1 MKTSTLIPVAL
12 IISFFFLFSA
22 LEVNAQE
29 RFRAGAMLG
38 FNLAQLDGDNFSGY
52 NKTGISGGL
61 RVATVFNDRLE
72 FMVEMLYTQTG
83 SQYRD
88 DGRPQDFTSNVKPV
102 HIRLNFVEVPLM
114 INYRFKPLDRRF
126 YRYEF
131 FAGASIGRLIGNNIT
146 EERSIS
152 GRTANYGALAE
163 DFNKNQV
170 GILFGLKYN
179 IDENLGLALRHTIA
193 GNRLYELENPDG
205 EPVIQM
211 RSFFFSL
218 HAMYMFDIGY

>member
-1 MKTSTLIPVAL
+1 MKVATLTPATITFSL
-12 IISFFFLFSA
+12 LFFVFSVS
-22 LEVNAQE
+22 LQAQE

-52 NKTGISGGL
+52 SKKGISGGL
-61 RVATVFNDRLE
+61 RVATVFNSRLD

-83 SQYRD
+83 SQYKS
-88 DGRPQDFTSNVKPV
+88 DGRPQDFGSNVKPV

-114 INYRFKPLDRRF
+114 INYHFKQIDRNIF
-126 YRYEF
+126 RYEF
-131 FAGASIGRLIGNNIT
+131 FAGASIGRLIGSKVT
-146 EERSIS
+146 EDTSIS
-152 GRTANYGALAE
+152 GRTANYGELAE
-163 DFNKNQV
+163 DFNKNQL

-179 IDENLGLALRHTIA
+179 VDENLGFALRHTIA
-193 GNRLYELENPDG
+193 GNRLYQLENPDG

>member
-1 MKTSTLIPVAL
+1 MKMTTLTPAAL

-22 LEVNAQE
+22 VDANAQE

-52 NKTGISGGL
+52 NKTGVSGGL
-61 RVATVFNDRLE
+61 RLATVFNDRLE

-83 SQYRD
+83 SQYRS
-88 DGRPQDFTSNVKPV
+88 DGRPQDFSSNVKPV

-146 EERSIS
+146 EDPSIS
-152 GRTANYGALAE
+152 GRTANYGELAE

-193 GNRLYELENPDG
+193 GNRLYELDNPDG
-205 EPVIQM
+205 EPVVQM
-211 RSFFFSL
+211 RSLFLSL